1 MNRWFQTLAYKLRV
15 LLQGSYGTDILSR
28 HLSIAALIFVILS
41 LFFPLFYPL
50 SLILLGWSTFR
61 IYSKNIYKRGQER
74 DQYLRFLST
83 LRKRRNLYKSRIRD
97 RKTHRFYRCPG
108 CQEYLRVPKGRGE
121 VHITCPKCRNTIV
134 RKT

>member
-1 MNRWFQTLAYKLRV
+1 MNRWFQALAYKLRV
-15 LLQGSYGTDILSR
+15 LLQRSYGTDILSR
-28 HLSIAALIFVILS
+28 HLSIAALIFVIVS
-41 LFFPLFYPL
+41 LFVPLFYPL

-108 CQEYLRVPKGRGE
+108 CKEYLRVPKGRGE

>member
-1 MNRWFQTLAYKLRV
+1 MNRWFQTIAYKLRV

-28 HLSIAALIFVILS
+28 HLSIAALLFVILS
-41 LFFPLFYPL
+41 LFVPFFYPL

-74 DQYLRFLST
+74 DQYLRFLAT
-83 LRKRRNLYKSRIRD
+83 LRKRMNLYKSRIRD

-108 CQEYLRVPKGRGE
+108 CKEYLRVPKGRGE